1 MSRPIY
7 ETDKD
12 RANQSSMIPLI
23 ETIWGMEVKELERLV
38 PFDFELGNRQAFVE
52 YKRRNIT
59 RSQYPTIMLSM
70 KKLAHAKAVWPTP
83 VYFLV
88 QWNDGTG
95 WVQLRS
101 EFAKDAR
108 LGGRTRATRDQGDIE
123 TVAHI
128 PTELFNVV

>member
-7 ETDKD
+7 ETAED
-12 RANQSSMIPLI
+12 RVNQSRIIPI
-23 ETIWGMEVKELERLV
+23 METIWGLDVEELEKLA
-38 PFDFELGNRQAFVE
+38 PFDFELGNREAFVE

-88 QWNDGTG
+88 EWNDGTG
-95 WVQLRS
+95 WIQLRS
-101 EFAKDAR
+101 EFVKDVR
-108 LGGRTRATRDQGDIE
+108 TGGRTKATRDHGDIE
-123 TVAHI
+123 TVSHI